1 MVLLRV
7 DRSRSLILY
16 LMKLLDLNRDGGIGA
31 SALFVQI
38 GGVNLL
44 IDCGLNP
51 KQVGRRAMPDYGKI
65 RNERVDMILV
75 THCHLDH
82 IGSLPVAMRYFPN
95 APVMMSASSR
105 LIIERMLHN
114 SSNVM
119 MKQKADQ
126 DIPEYPLFTHD
137 EIDRCAQR
145 MLGVPFGLKKT
156 INGLK
161 ASDEIEIMLHPA
173 GHVAG
178 AAAFE
183 VRHKHR
189 GIFFTGDVLFDDL
202 RTLPGARFPMGHFD
216 TVVTETT
223 RGLTERPADQ
233 SRGSEVSRLIKSIND
248 TINRGGSFLLPV
260 FALGRMQEILTI
272 LHDARRFG
280 QLVDCPIIGSGL
292 GLDLCNY
299 FDEIRRKT
307 QHVHFNR
314 SILKELGLK
323 SLPRKVAPGKD
334 PQRNGLFIVSSG
346 MLVENTPSYAL
357 ASGLLGHHRNTIG
370 FVGYCDPDT
379 PGGKLMTKRE
389 GEDFLFETVHVRAR
403 VQARIEKFELSG
415 HAEREELLEFAL
427 QADPRAIVLTHGDPE
442 ARDWFAKEIG
452 SRAAKVKV
460 LDPTP
465 GKTYQV

>member
-1 MVLLRV
+1 
-7 DRSRSLILY
+7 
-16 LMKLLDLNRDGGIGA
+16 MKLIDLNREGGIGA
-31 SALFVQI
+31 NALFVKI
-38 GGVNLL
+38 GGVNIL
-44 IDCGLNP
+44 IDSGLNP
-51 KQVGRRAMPDYGKI
+51 KMVGRAACPDFGKI
-65 RNERVDMILV
+65 REERVDLIII

-82 IGSLPVAMRYFPN
+82 IGSLPVAMRHFPN
-95 APVMMSASSR
+95 APVLLSTSSR

-126 DIPEYPLFTHD
+126 DIPEYPLFSHD

-145 MLGVPFGLKKT
+145 LLGVPFGLKKT
-156 INGLK
+156 FHGLK
-161 ASDEIEIMLHPA
+161 PSDEIEIVLHQA
-173 GHVAG
+173 GHVVG
-178 AAAFE
+178 ACAIE
-183 VRHKHR
+183 IRHKHR
-189 GIFFTGDVLFDDL
+189 GIFFTGDTLFDDL

-223 RGLTERPADQ
+223 RGLTERPAGQ
-233 SRGSEVSRLIKSIND
+233 TRAGEVSRLIKSIND
-248 TINRGGSFLLPV
+248 TIKRGGSFLLPV

-280 QLVDCPIIGSGL
+280 QLVECPIIGSGL

-307 QHVHFNR
+307 QHVRFNR

-357 ASGLLGHHRNTIG
+357 ASGLLGHHKNTIG

-379 PGGKLMTKRE
+379 PGGALLATKP
-389 GEDFLFETVHVRAR
+389 GEDFLFEAAHVRAR
-403 VQARIEKFELSG
+403 VQARVEKFELSG

-427 QADPRAIVLTHGDPE
+427 QADPRAIVLTHGDPA
-442 ARDWFAKEIG
+442 ARQWFADEIAK
-452 SRAAKVKV
+452 RASGAKV

-465 GKTYQV
+465 GKYYQV